1 MVRIK
6 QLMRYVPFMGA
17 ALFLGGCT
25 DHPTGG
31 PSTSA
36 AEGPAAQKTGAG
48 DVPATKKTAE
58 ALAREW
64 SFNPAN
70 KKKLQSWGN
79 ETVKSGENLV
89 VASGR
94 LQDQGKANEWL
105 ALFAKFYAEKCGS
118 EQELLKSDNGKVTR
132 ALGLNGVSK
141 TKGRYLITEPALM
154 SIPVNQIPARPNTLL
169 FAHQDAEA
177 TITVMLWQQGEDV
190 LFMAMTVAVR

>member
-6 QLMRYVPFMGA
+6 GLTWCVFIIGA
-17 ALFLGGCT
+17 ALFLWGCG
-25 DHPTGG
+25 DHPAVG
-31 PSTSA
+31 PVTSA
-36 AEGPAAQKTGAG
+36 AQ
-48 DVPATKKTAE
+48 VPAKKTAE
-58 ALAREW
+58 ALAQEW
-64 SFNPAN
+64 SFNPAA

-89 VASGR
+89 IVSAR

-105 ALFAKFYAEKCGS
+105 TLFAKFYAEKCGS

-132 ALGLNGVSK
+132 VLGLNGASK

-154 SIPVNQIPARPNTLL
+154 SIPVNLIPARPDALL
-169 FAHQDAEA
+169 FAHHDAEA

-190 LFMAMTVAVR
+190 LFLALTVAVH